1 MKTQRL
7 ERWERWSKN
16 CSTLVEFMVWWLE
29 LGEIYQ
35 NISKVIA
42 DKNKGEIEAQT
53 GFENRTTMTVQLTSY
68 ISQNWQQLSKVCV
81 QAQARLLLGRL
92 EGLEGAT
99 GEAARR
105 RKRTVWLEQKWE
117 KERQAG
123 IIAARQ
129 GFRIWRTGDF
139 KL

>member
-1 MKTQRL
+1 M
-7 ERWERWSKN
+7 
-16 CSTLVEFMVWWLE
+16 
-29 LGEIYQ
+29 
-35 NISKVIA
+35 IA

-99 GEAARR
+99 GEAGAE
-105 RKRTVWLEQKWE
+105 VG
-117 KERQAG
+117 ERETGRDNCSQA
-123 IIAARQ
+123 
-129 GFRIWRTGDF
+129 
-139 KL
+139 